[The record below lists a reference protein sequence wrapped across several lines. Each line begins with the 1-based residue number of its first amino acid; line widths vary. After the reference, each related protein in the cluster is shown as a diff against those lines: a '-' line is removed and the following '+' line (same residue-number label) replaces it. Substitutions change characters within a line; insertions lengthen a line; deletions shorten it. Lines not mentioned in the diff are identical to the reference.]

1 MRLIKYNTDEER
13 IQAAH
18 ERNKIHS
25 DIGNR
30 IGDIAKIHSK
40 ISEYKPMTTYL
51 TNKEIQLTLVVLQM
65 VVSDILHED
74 AEMRFLQ
81 EQLNK

>member
-13 IQAAH
+13 IQAAY

-25 DIGNR
+25 DIGNKV
-30 IGDIAKIHSK
+30 GDIAKIHSK
-40 ISEYKPMTTYL
+40 ISERKSL
-51 TNKEIQLTLVVLQM
+51 TDQELRLVLVVLQM
-65 VVSDILHED
+65 VVSDVLHED